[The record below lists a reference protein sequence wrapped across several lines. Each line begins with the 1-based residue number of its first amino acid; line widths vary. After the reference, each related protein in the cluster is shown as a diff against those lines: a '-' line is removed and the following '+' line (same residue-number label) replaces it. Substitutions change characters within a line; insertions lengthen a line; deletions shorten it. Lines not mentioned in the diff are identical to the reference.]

1 MGNHNKLF
9 EVIASALNVDSA
21 SINDG
26 SSPDTVAGWDSTAMV
41 HLVME
46 LEQVFNVQFDILEI
60 ADFHSVEII
69 KTVLTE
75 KGVIFDQATS

>member
-21 SINDG
+21 SINDD

-46 LEQVFNVQFDILEI
+46 LEQVFNER
-60 ADFHSVEII
+60 
-69 KTVLTE
+69 
-75 KGVIFDQATS
+75 

>member
-21 SINDG
+21 SINDE
-26 SSPDTVAGWDSTAMV
+26 SSPDTVAEWDSTAMV

-75 KGVIFDQATS
+75 KGVIFD